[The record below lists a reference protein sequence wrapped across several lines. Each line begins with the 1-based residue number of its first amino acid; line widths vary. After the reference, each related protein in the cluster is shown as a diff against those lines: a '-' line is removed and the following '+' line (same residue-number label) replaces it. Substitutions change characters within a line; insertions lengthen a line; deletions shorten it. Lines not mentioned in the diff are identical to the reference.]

1 MAKELS
7 LLGLLLLLFCFA
19 LFGVCFFPLMLNSLG
34 FTIKSMINR
43 STVTFSFEKKK
54 ILLGQSLSKLYTD
67 ISQPLFLFRVFL
79 RFCPQKALK

>member
-19 LFGVCFFPLMLNSLG
+19 LFALFFPLMLNSLG